1 MFDSVTPRG
10 AAHRSERFASGV
22 TVWAPAK
29 VNLFLEVLGKRP
41 DGYHEIAT
49 LMVAVNLFDTLEFKE
64 EFPDRVQLSCDHPD
78 LSTGPTNLICR
89 AAELL
94 RQRHAPGRGA
104 AITLRKRIPMAAGL
118 AGGSSDAAAA
128 LFGLD
133 RLWGLNLGPA
143 RLAELGA
150 ELGSDIPFFFS
161 APAAFCTGRGEKVER
176 VRPKK
181 ALDLV
186 LACPRQG
193 LSTADV
199 YRNVAV
205 PTSPVAGDAIRS
217 AVEAGDAEAV
227 GRLLHNRLQ
236 EPAERLCPEVNDLR
250 GRLAV
255 LMPAGQLMSGSG
267 TSVFAVCRDSGEAL
281 RIARGLAGQAGTH
294 DAPPARIFLVRS
306 CF

>member
-1 MFDSVTPRG
+1 ML
-10 AAHRSERFASGV
+10 SERSADGV

-29 VNLFLEVLGKRP
+29 VNLFLEVLSKRP
-41 DGYHEIAT
+41 DGYHDLAT

-64 EFPDRVQLSCDHPD
+64 EFPARVHLSCDHPD
-78 LSTGPTNLICR
+78 LPTGPTNLICR

-94 RQRHAPGRGA
+94 RGRHAPDRGA
-104 AITLRKRIPMAAGL
+104 SITLRKRIPMAAGL
-118 AGGSSDAAAA
+118 AGGSSDAAAT

-150 ELGSDIPFFFS
+150 EIGSDVAFFFS
-161 APAAFCTGRGEKVER
+161 APAAFCTGRGEKVET

-181 ALDLV
+181 GFDLV
-186 LACPRQG
+186 LACPRRG
-193 LSTADV
+193 LSTAAV
-199 YRNVAV
+199 YGNVTV
-205 PTSPVAGDAIRS
+205 PTDPVAGDAIRS
-217 AVEAGDAEAV
+217 AFEAGDAEAI

-236 EPAERLCPEVNDLR
+236 GPAERLCSEVNDLR
-250 GRLAV
+250 GRLAA
-255 LMPAGQLMSGSG
+255 LKPAGQLMSGSG

-281 RIARGLAGQAGTH
+281 RVARGLSESLLESAGPH
-294 DAPPARIFLVRS
+294 DVASARIFLVRS